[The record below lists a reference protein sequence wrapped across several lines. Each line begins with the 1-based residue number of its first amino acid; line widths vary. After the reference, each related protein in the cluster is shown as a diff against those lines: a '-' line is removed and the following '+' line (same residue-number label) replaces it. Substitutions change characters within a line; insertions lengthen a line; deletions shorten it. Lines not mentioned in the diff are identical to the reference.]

1 MRLFKV
7 FLGLLVVLGL
17 LLVLIRNTDKVTVD
31 LIFKAYQN
39 TPLAVVLIITLA
51 VGIFIG
57 FAIAL
62 SSILTSKTEAR
73 LLKSESKRLTSELNS
88 LRNIA
93 IEEDVYEVDDEEE

>member
-57 FAIAL
+57 FVIAL

>member
-51 VGIFIG
+51 AGIFIG